1 MNIKLKRETKKK
13 NRKHYYLV
21 CIHVLITRF
30 VKWAWLLT
38 LPGHAYFCGVAREL
52 SQRRP
57 SVMGFL
63 ESVEEEYAT
72 RDLYRVLGLTK
83 DCSESEIRRAYHKLS
98 LKVHP
103 DRVDPESIEES
114 TKKFQVRP
122 LDTISC
128 YTVGNNFV
136 LFLLQFHLN
145 VLSHCCGCG
154 LSPTQI
160 LSKIYSILSDAEKRS
175 LYDETGI
182 IPKEDS
188 CNPSDINWIDAW
200 KLLFKK
206 VTIDVRTCGCG
217 LNCHC
222 DI

>member
-1 MNIKLKRETKKK
+1 MTIGKKMNIKLKRERKKK

-21 CIHVLITRF
+21 CIHVLITRL

-72 RDLYRVLGLTK
+72 RDLYRILGLTK

-103 DRVDPESIEES
+103 DRVDPENIEES

-122 LDTISC
+122 LDTITC

-136 LFLLQFHLN
+136 LFFTAIPPQCTQPLLWVWFISN
-145 VLSHCCGCG
+145 TD
-154 LSPTQI
+154 PI
-160 LSKIYSILSDAEKRS
+160 K
-175 LYDETGI
+175 GI
-182 IPKEDS
+182 QYFI
-188 CNPSDINWIDAW
+188 
-200 KLLFKK
+200 
-206 VTIDVRTCGCG
+206 
-217 LNCHC
+217 
-222 DI
+222 

>member
-1 MNIKLKRETKKK
+1 
-13 NRKHYYLV
+13 
-21 CIHVLITRF
+21 
-30 VKWAWLLT
+30 
-38 LPGHAYFCGVAREL
+38 
-52 SQRRP
+52 
-57 SVMGFL
+57 MGFL

-136 LFLLQFHLN
+136 LFVTAIPPQCTQPLLWVWFISN
-145 VLSHCCGCG
+145 
-154 LSPTQI
+154 TD
-160 LSKIYSILSDAEKRS
+160 SIK
-175 LYDETGI
+175 
-182 IPKEDS
+182 
-188 CNPSDINWIDAW
+188 DIQYFI
-200 KLLFKK
+200 
-206 VTIDVRTCGCG
+206 
-217 LNCHC
+217 
-222 DI
+222 